1 MNLERR
7 VTIIGGGLAGSEA
20 AWQCARRGVPVLL
33 YEMRPTRPT
42 AIHRSGDLAELVCSN
57 SFKSLETVSSHGLL
71 KAELRAAGS
80 LVMDCALAAR
90 LPAGAALAVD
100 RDLFARRVTARLEQH
115 PLIEIRR
122 EEVTELPPTGPL
134 IIAAGPLCSP
144 ALAEA
149 IARFTG
155 EEQLSFF
162 DAISPIIEGE
172 SIDTSIAFRASRYG
186 KGGGDDYL
194 NCPMNKEEYEAFHAA
209 LLTAEP
215 APLHDFDR
223 KLLFEG
229 CLPVEELAARGLD
242 TLRFG
247 PLKPVGLVDPRT
259 GHRPWAAVQL
269 RQDDLAASHWSMVGF
284 QNRLKWGEQKRVFRM
299 IPGLTEARFVKL
311 GLMHR
316 NTYINAPRVL
326 RETFQTRQ
334 RDDLFFAGQISGVE
348 GYTESTASGLVAGVG
363 AVALLEGLPAPVF
376 PRATALGSL
385 QRYIARADGSR
396 YQPTNISFG
405 LLPPLARP
413 PRRRRERK
421 RMISERALAALSDY
435 LCQCSLF
442 DDAQRPS
449 ESDPGASAVGPGG
462 EPA

>member
-1 MNLERR
+1 MRSPGR

-20 AWQCARRGVPVLL
+20 AWQCACRGVPVRL

-42 AIHRSGDLAELVCSN
+42 AVHRSGDLAELVCSN

-80 LVMDCALAAR
+80 LVIDCAMAAR

-100 RDLFARRVTARLEQH
+100 REAFARRVTERLEQH
-115 PLIEIRR
+115 PLVEIRR
-122 EEVTELPPTGPL
+122 EEITGLPPEGPL
-134 IIAAGPLCSP
+134 IVAAGPLCSP

-155 EEQLSFF
+155 EQQLAFF
-162 DAISPIIEGE
+162 DAISPIVEGE

-194 NCPMNKEEYEAFHAA
+194 NCPMNREEYEAFHAA
-209 LLTAEP
+209 LLAADP

-229 CLPVEELAARGLD
+229 CLPVEELAARGRD

-259 GHRPWAAVQL
+259 GHRPWATVQL
-269 RQDDLAASHWSMVGF
+269 RQDNLAASHWSMVGF
-284 QNRLKWGEQKRVFRM
+284 QNRLKWSEQKRVFRM
-299 IPGLTEARFVKL
+299 IPGLGQARFVKL
-311 GLMHR
+311 GMMHR
-316 NTYINAPRVL
+316 NTYINAPRIL
-326 RETFQTRQ
+326 RETFQAKERG
-334 RDDLFFAGQISGVE
+334 DLFFAGQISGVE

-363 AVALLEGLPAPVF
+363 AVALLRGLEAPVF
-376 PRATALGSL
+376 PAETALGSL
-385 QRYIARADGSR
+385 QRYIAHAEGTR

-405 LLPPLARP
+405 LLPPLAQG

-421 RMISERALAALSDY
+421 RMISERALRALSDY
-435 LCQCSLF
+435 LCQCPLF
-442 DDAQRPS
+442 EGPQHPP
-449 ESDPGASAVGPGG
+449 ESAADGGALRPGG